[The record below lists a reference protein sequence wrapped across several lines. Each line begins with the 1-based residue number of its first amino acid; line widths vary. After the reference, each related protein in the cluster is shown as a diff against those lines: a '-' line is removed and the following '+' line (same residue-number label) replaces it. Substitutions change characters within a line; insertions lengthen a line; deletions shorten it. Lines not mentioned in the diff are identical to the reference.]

1 MNKLKIKDHD
11 DLVRDVKSN
20 AVINTNQT
28 ALENYRNKRKA
39 KREMIND
46 VTNLKNDVQEIKEL
60 LQQLLEKNR

>member
-11 DLVRDVKSN
+11 DLVRDVESN